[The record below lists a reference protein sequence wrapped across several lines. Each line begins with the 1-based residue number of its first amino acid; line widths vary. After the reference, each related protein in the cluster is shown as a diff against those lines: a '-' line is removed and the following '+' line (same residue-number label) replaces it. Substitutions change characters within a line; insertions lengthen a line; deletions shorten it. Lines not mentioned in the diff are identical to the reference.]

1 MDLLAELRLDGRRA
15 LVCGASEG
23 IGRAVAFALASLGA
37 SVLALARSSERLA
50 SLSAELPRPSAGQRH
65 DWVAADLDQPEK
77 LSDRLGA
84 AIAHDPP
91 LIVVHNAG
99 GPPPG
104 PAHLAASEDYER
116 AFRRHLLAGQ
126 TLLSLVL
133 PAMREA
139 GFGRWINIISTSVR
153 EPIPDLGVSNTVRA
167 AVAAWAKTLSLELAP
182 FGITVNSVLPGY
194 TQTGRLERLIADRA
208 AKTGQNAEAVAA
220 TLRAGIPMG
229 RFARPEEIA
238 AVAAFLASP
247 AAGYLTGQA
256 IAVDGGRT
264 RCL

>member
-1 MDLLAELRLDGRRA
+1 MELLAALRLDGRRA
-15 LVCGASEG
+15 LVGGASEG
-23 IGRAVAFALASLGA
+23 IGRATAFALASLGA
-37 SVLALARSSERLA
+37 SVLALARNRDRLA
-50 SLSAELPRPSAGQRH
+50 ALAAELPRSAGQSH
-65 DWVAADLDQPEK
+65 AWIAADLDHPERLAEQLAPM
-77 LSDRLGA
+77 LSE
-84 AIAHDPP
+84 DPP
-91 LIVVHNAG
+91 VIVVHNGG

-104 PAHLAASEDYER
+104 PAHRASAEEYEQ

-126 TLLSLVL
+126 SILGLVL
-133 PAMREA
+133 PAMRRS
-139 GFGRWINIISTSVR
+139 GFGRWVNIISTSVR

-194 TQTGRLERLIADRA
+194 TETGRLKRLIADRA
-208 AKTGQNAEAVAA
+208 AKTGETPDAVAA
-220 TLRAGIPMG
+220 ALRAAIPLG

-238 AVAAFLASP
+238 VVAAFLCTP